1 MYAPLSIT
9 ELESVSIEISA
20 AARMFWLS
28 FLRQYRPSIGLEQSK
43 LSALPQFAAEVFH
56 RMYYDFDPS
65 FKNVIAPEHQWAK
78 SLHDAL
84 SQNERLRGLAF
95 RHSGNPVAAGLA
107 TVDVVDVLLKQ
118 LPEPESPI
126 KDLSELR
133 RQARQASRDGD
144 QETLEKLQAEGT
156 AAAES
161 AIAYAAILAEDG
173 ADKVESSL
181 EEAAVL
187 AEETV
192 EAVEQQFEMLG
203 MSWGN
208 EPGSPTQVSFEERL
222 ALAKQLESQVFV
234 QEILDRA
241 GKFLETALQQRR
253 KAPVSAGYGE
263 LVGITT
269 GANLGRLLPS
279 ELGKLSSPSQRPL
292 FYKGFT
298 ERTLF
303 EYDLQAPKEKGKGP
317 IVMCIDTSDSM
328 SGASELWAKGLAIAL
343 ARLAAKDNRDMA
355 IIPFSNA
362 PGRVVELPAGDR
374 NWDKLLRDVIGL
386 NMRGGTNFEKPLA
399 VALEII
405 EKAANLRQ
413 ADIVFLTDGAA
424 AVSDRFKQEFKTQQD
439 KQQISLLSIFVGS
452 AQPGSSLKDISD
464 SIWNVKDV
472 TSDKDQE
479 KFLGLL

>member
-1 MYAPLSIT
+1 MHLPLSNAEEAI
-9 ELESVSIEISA
+9 SIETSPA
-20 AARMFWLS
+20 SRMFWLN
-28 FLRQYRPSIGLEQSK
+28 FLRQYRPSINLGQSK
-43 LSALPQFAAEVFH
+43 LSALPQFAGEVFH
-56 RMYYDFDPS
+56 RMYYDFDPV
-65 FKNVIAPEHQWAK
+65 FKEAIAPEHQWTK

-84 SQNERLRGLAF
+84 SQNDLLRGLAF
-95 RHSGNPVAAGLA
+95 RCSGNPLAAGLT
-107 TVDVVDVLLKQ
+107 TVDVVGGLIKQ
-118 LPEPESPI
+118 LPAPESPI
-126 KDLSELR
+126 EDLNELR
-133 RQARQASRDGD
+133 RQARQAARNGD
-144 QETLEKLQAEGT
+144 QETLEKLQAKGK
-156 AAAES
+156 AAAEN
-161 AIAYAAILAEDG
+161 AIAYAAALAENDSGVEG
-173 ADKVESSL
+173 ALDTAAALADESI
-181 EEAAVL
+181 EEAK
-187 AEETV
+187 
-192 EAVEQQFEMLG
+192 QQMEMLG

-222 ALAKQLESQVFV
+222 TLAKRLEDQPFV
-234 QEILDRA
+234 REILNRA

-253 KAPVSAGYGE
+253 KAPTPSGYGE

-269 GANLGRLLPS
+269 GADLGRLLPS
-279 ELGKLSSPSQRPL
+279 ELGKLSSPSQRLL
-292 FYKGFT
+292 FYKDFS
-298 ERTLF
+298 ERSL
-303 EYDLQAPKEKGKGP
+303 LQYNLQSPEEKGKGP
-317 IVMCIDTSDSM
+317 LVMCIDTSDSM
-328 SGASELWAKGLAIAL
+328 SGAPELWAKGLAVAL